1 MIFKNNN
8 MKKKGVSSMVEKEEI
23 ETEDDIKEKEK
34 TEAVKASTTEEGNK
48 EVKKDVETETK
59 TEPIIEP
66 VTEPITESEADAI
79 KTDKTEEATQEIEL
93 ENDPWSEESWRNT
106 FPELY
111 ENEKVED
118 VIQKAEGLGEADVI
132 RIVREQLKLWLKGV
146 SEGKY
151 PLPKGLGPSKE
162 PYPEKSEIDEEF
174 EKSKAILDSYAQKF
188 DDISKT
194 FEELGKEIQL
204 IKDTP
209 VDLMKKSIDEDKNKD
224 YVSPYAF
231 MKDGTITQKK

>member
-1 MIFKNNN
+1 
-8 MKKKGVSSMVEKEEI
+8 MVEKEEI

-34 TEAVKASTTEEGNK
+34 AEAIKADTTEEGNK
-48 EVKKDVETETK
+48 EIKKDAKTETK
-59 TEPIIEP
+59 TEPITES

-79 KTDKTEEATQEIEL
+79 KTEKTEDVTQEIEL

-151 PLPKGLGPSKE
+151 PLPKGLAPSQE
-162 PYPEKSEIDEEF
+162 PYPEKSQIKGLDEEF
-174 EKSKAILDSYAQKF
+174 EKSKAVFDSYEQKF

-194 FEELGKEIQL
+194 FVELKKELQI

-209 VDLMKKSIDEDKNKD
+209 VDLMEKSIDDDKNRE
-224 YVSPYAF
+224 YVSPFAHL
-231 MKDGTITQKK
+231 KDGTITQKK

>member
-1 MIFKNNN
+1 
-8 MKKKGVSSMVEKEEI
+8 MVEKEEI

-34 TEAVKASTTEEGNK
+34 AEAVKADTTEEGNK

-59 TEPIIEP
+59 
-66 VTEPITESEADAI
+66 TEPITESEADAI

-132 RIVREQLKLWLKGV
+132 RIVREQLKIWLKGV

-151 PLPKGLGPSKE
+151 PLPKGLAPSKE
-162 PYPEKSEIDEEF
+162 PYPEKSQIKGLDEEF
-174 EKSKAILDSYAQKF
+174 EKSKTVLDSYEQKF

-194 FEELGKEIQL
+194 FVELKKEIQI

-209 VDLMKKSIDEDKNKD
+209 VDLMEKSIDEDKNKE
-224 YVSPYAF
+224 YVSPYALK
-231 MKDGTITQKK
+231 KDGTITKKE

>member
-1 MIFKNNN
+1 
-8 MKKKGVSSMVEKEEI
+8 MVEKEEI

-34 TEAVKASTTEEGNK
+34 VEAVKVDATEEGDK
-48 EVKKDVETETK
+48 EIKKEAETETK
-59 TEPIIEP
+59 TELLTDSKSDV
-66 VTEPITESEADAI
+66 VT
-79 KTDKTEEATQEIEL
+79 TDEKEEVTKEIEL
-93 ENDPWSEESWRNT
+93 KNDPWSEESWKDT

-111 ENEKVED
+111 EKEREEVTER
-118 VIQKAEGLGEADVI
+118 AEGLSEADVI

-209 VDLMKKSIDEDKNKD
+209 VDLMEKSIDEDKNKD